1 MSTSERVSVV
11 IPCHNQARFLGEAIE
26 SALQQTYPHVEVIVV
41 DDGSTDNTLE
51 VAARYP
57 EVLTLRQKHQHAWAA
72 RNNGAWAS
80 SGVYLVFLDSDDRL
94 LPDALA
100 VGIKKILEH
109 PECAMV
115 FGRFRE
121 IAADGSIR
129 KTAQSVRKTSRSTVI
144 EQDHYCRLLRGN
156 FIITPST
163 ALFRR
168 SVFTLLE
175 GFAPL
180 TCAEDYEL
188 YLRIARQ
195 FPIVGYDETITEYR
209 RHDSNKSG
217 NNAQMLQ
224 DCLHILHK
232 QRPYVRGNAA
242 WEEAYQVGIRNWRH
256 VWGERLVSQVWA
268 RLRKGKEWKGSV
280 RDMTALMWYGPGVFP
295 RQLWRKLSRMFRSTQ
310 NPRDLR
316 RLDLK

>member
-1 MSTSERVSVV
+1 MNTSERVSVV
-11 IPCHNQARFLGEAIE
+11 IPCCNQARFLGEAIE
-26 SALQQTYPHVEVIVV
+26 SVLQQTYPHFEVIVV

-57 EVLTLRQKHQHAWAA
+57 EVLTIHQERQYAWAA

-80 SGVYLVFLDSDDRL
+80 SGDYLVFLDSDDRL

-100 VGIKKILEH
+100 VGIEKIMDH

-115 FGRFRE
+115 FGRHRE
-121 IAADGSIR
+121 IAADGSL
-129 KTAQSVRKTSRSTVI
+129 RKTSQPTVI
-144 EQDHYCRLLRGN
+144 EQDHYCRLLKGN

-163 ALFRR
+163 VLLRR
-168 SVFTLLE
+168 SIFTSLK

-195 FPIVGYDETITEYR
+195 FPIFGYDETVSEYR
-209 RHDSNKSG
+209 CHDSNKSG
-217 NNAQMLQ
+217 NNARMLK
-224 DCLHILHK
+224 DCVRILHE
-232 QRPYVRGNAA
+232 QRPYVRANAA
-242 WEEAYQVGIRNWRH
+242 WEEAYQAGIRNWRR

-295 RQLWRKLSRMFRSTQ
+295 RQLWRKLTRMFRATQ

>member
-26 SALQQTYPHVEVIVV
+26 SVLQQTYPHFEVIVV

-57 EVLTLRQKHQHAWAA
+57 EVLTIRQKHQYAWAA

-80 SGVYLVFLDSDDRL
+80 SGDYLVFLDSDDRL

-100 VGIKKILEH
+100 NGIKNILDH

-115 FGRFRE
+115 FGRLRE
-121 IAADGSIR
+121 IAADGSLP
-129 KTAQSVRKTSRSTVI
+129 KTSQSRSTVI
-144 EQDHYCRLLRGN
+144 EQDHYRRLLQGN

-163 ALFRR
+163 ALLRR
-168 SVFTLLE
+168 SVFTSLE

-195 FPIVGYDETITEYR
+195 FPIFGYDETITEYR
-209 RHDSNKSG
+209 RHDSNKSS
-217 NNAQMLQ
+217 NSARMLK

-232 QRPYVRGNAA
+232 QRPYVRGNAV
-242 WEEAYQVGIRNWRH
+242 WEEAYQAGIRNWRR

-268 RLRKGKEWKGSV
+268 RLRKGKEWKGSA

-295 RQLWRKLSRMFRSTQ
+295 RQLWRKLTRSFRSTQ
-310 NPRDLR
+310 NPRDLQ